1 MRPGG
6 WTAGATFAAALAAAL
21 AGVAATACGP
31 STPSRPPGQAS
42 LGGSSGAA
50 TSGSGVSG
58 ATGSGAAGSSATG
71 SGAAGSSAAG
81 SGSGSAGAADDASA
95 DASGGMD
102 GGPDAADAS
111 EAGAEDAGAGDA
123 SQEAG
128 SSDDGATPA
137 PPLCAP
143 GIVWADGT
151 SLAISTG
158 ADQFG
163 AVTPDERTLV
173 WTTTAMG
180 GIATMVY
187 ADRTDPTVPFANP
200 VPLVISGIDVMAGP
214 MAISPDGLRLALEA
228 ADTTFFTVTRPD
240 RSSPFGPTVDTTE
253 FAELDGEIAASETVV
268 QLGDP
273 VYGADG
279 QTFFYSRF
287 PVGGA
292 QGIATIFEAAREGA
306 DPWSDGT
313 PLNGDPIQETDDEV
327 RRRPSGISAD
337 ALTLFY
343 WDDAAASEMMAW
355 RTTADG
361 AFANPSAI
369 GAKAGAQPNA
379 TCTALYYSA
388 PVDGGTALFVASR
401 P

>member
-1 MRPGG
+1 MRPGR
-6 WTAGATFAAALAAAL
+6 WTAGATFAAALAAFL
-21 AGVAATACGP
+21 AGVSATACGP
-31 STPSRPPGQAS
+31 STLNPPPGQAS

-58 ATGSGAAGSSATG
+58 ATGSGATG
-71 SGAAGSSAAG
+71 SGAGSTGATG
-81 SGSGSAGAADDASA
+81 SGSGSTGAAGDASGDASA
-95 DASGGMD
+95 GMD
-102 GGPDAADAS
+102 SGTDAPSAPEAS
-111 EAGAEDAGAGDA
+111 AEDTGAGDA
-123 SQEAG
+123 AQETG
-128 SSDDGATPA
+128 SSGDGAAPA

-143 GIVWADGT
+143 GIAWADGT

-173 WTTTAMG
+173 WTTTATG
-180 GIATMVY
+180 GIATIVY

-200 VPLVISGIDVMAGP
+200 VSLVLSSIDVIAGP

-253 FAELDGEIAASETVV
+253 FAELNGEIAASEAVV

-292 QGIATIFEAAREGA
+292 QGIATIFEAAREGI
-306 DPWSDGT
+306 DPWNDGT
-313 PLNGDPIQETDDEV
+313 PLNGDAIQETDGEV

-343 WDDAAASEMMAW
+343 WDDAAAGEMMAW

-379 TCTALYYSA
+379 TCTTLYYSA
-388 PVDGGTALFVASR
+388 PADGGTALFAASR
-401 P
+401 Q